1 MAALDDRLFDK
12 MAETLYVAVIS
23 DILDSMGFR
32 NQVLQPGVVPAQP
45 DPSQV
50 LVGRA
55 ATVLVGPQYEVV
67 DQPYTNQIAAID
79 ALRPGDVVV
88 SGVGGMTNVAVWG
101 ELFSNAAKARGARGF
116 LTDGCHRDT
125 RMVLNLGFPVFSR
138 GPRPVDISGRGTV
151 ISFGRP
157 VEVAGV
163 FVRPGDVVF
172 AEVDG
177 VVIIPQDV
185 AEKTM
190 SRAFEKVAK
199 EDASCRKSGP
209 SIASSNTVTE
219 QMIACRSHSRPRVL
233 SPELDL
239 VQTYAYID
247 SILILEAPIAPE
259 RSGRI
264 SRCRQHNRRE
274 PRVRV

>member
-1 MAALDDRLFDK
+1 LAALDDRLFDM

-55 ATVLVGPQYEVV
+55 ATMLVGPQYEVV

-79 ALRPGDVVV
+79 ALELGDVVV

-125 RMVLNLGFPVFSR
+125 RMVLDLGFPVFSR

-151 ISFGRP
+151 ISSGRP

-163 FVRPGDVVF
+163 VVRPGDVVF
-172 AEVDG
+172 AELDG
-177 VVIIPQDV
+177 VMIIPQAV
-185 AEKTM
+185 AEETM
-190 SRAFEKVAK
+190 TRAFDKVAK
-199 EDASCRKSGP
+199 EDGAREDLRQGRLLSEVWSKY
-209 SIASSNTVTE
+209 
-219 QMIACRSHSRPRVL
+219 RVL
-233 SPELDL
+233 
-239 VQTYAYID
+239 
-247 SILILEAPIAPE
+247 
-259 RSGRI
+259 
-264 SRCRQHNRRE
+264 
-274 PRVRV
+274 

>member
-1 MAALDDRLFDK
+1 LAALDDRLFDK
-12 MAETLYVAVIS
+12 LAETLYVAVIS

-45 DPSQV
+45 NPSQV

-67 DQPYTNQIAAID
+67 DQPYANQIAAID

-125 RMVLNLGFPVFSR
+125 RMVLDLGFPIFSR

-151 ISFGRP
+151 ISIGRP

-163 FVRPGDVVF
+163 VVRPGDVVF

-177 VVIIPQDV
+177 VVIIPQEV
-185 AEKTM
+185 AKETM

-199 EDASCRKSGP
+199 EDGAREDLRQGRLLSEVWAKY
-209 SIASSNTVTE
+209 
-219 QMIACRSHSRPRVL
+219 RVL
-233 SPELDL
+233 
-239 VQTYAYID
+239 
-247 SILILEAPIAPE
+247 
-259 RSGRI
+259 
-264 SRCRQHNRRE
+264 
-274 PRVRV
+274 

>member
-1 MAALDDRLFDK
+1 LAALDDALFDM
-12 MAETLYVAVIS
+12 MADTLYVAVIS
-23 DILDSMGFR
+23 DILDGMGFR

-45 DPSQV
+45 DPGQV

-55 ATVLVGPQYEVV
+55 ATVLVAPQYEVV
-67 DQPYTNQIAAID
+67 EQPYTNQIAAID
-79 ALRPGDVVV
+79 ALQPGDVVV

-125 RMVLNLGFPVFSR
+125 RMVLDLGFPIFSR

-151 ISFGRP
+151 ISSGRP

-163 FVRPGDVVF
+163 LVRPGDVVF

-185 AEKTM
+185 AEETV
-190 SRAFEKVAK
+190 SRAFDKVAK
-199 EDASCRKSGP
+199 EDGARADLRAGHLLADVWTKY
-209 SIASSNTVTE
+209 
-219 QMIACRSHSRPRVL
+219 RVL
-233 SPELDL
+233 
-239 VQTYAYID
+239 
-247 SILILEAPIAPE
+247 
-259 RSGRI
+259 
-264 SRCRQHNRRE
+264 
-274 PRVRV
+274 

>member
-1 MAALDDRLFDK
+1 LAALDDPLFDM
-12 MAETLYVAVIS
+12 MAEKLYVAVIS
-23 DILDSMGFR
+23 DILDGMGFR
-32 NQVLQPGVVPAQP
+32 SQVLQPGVVPAQP

-79 ALRPGDVVV
+79 ALMPGDVVV

-101 ELFSNAAKARGARGF
+101 ELFSNAARARGARGF

-125 RMVLNLGFPVFSR
+125 RMVLDLSFPVFSR

-151 ISFGRP
+151 FSIGRP

-163 FVRPGDVVF
+163 VVHPGDVVF
-172 AEVDG
+172 AEIDG

-185 AEKTM
+185 AEVTL

-199 EDASCRKSGP
+199 EDGAREDLRKGHLLSEVW
-209 SIASSNTVTE
+209 SKY
-219 QMIACRSHSRPRVL
+219 RVL
-233 SPELDL
+233 
-239 VQTYAYID
+239 
-247 SILILEAPIAPE
+247 
-259 RSGRI
+259 
-264 SRCRQHNRRE
+264 
-274 PRVRV
+274 

>member
-1 MAALDDRLFDK
+1 MAALDIALFDM
-12 MAETLYVAVIS
+12 MAEKLYVAVIS
-23 DILDSMGFR
+23 DILDSMGLR
-32 NQVLQPGVVPAQP
+32 NQVLQPGVIPAHP

-79 ALRPGDVVV
+79 ALQPGDVAV

-125 RMVLNLGFPVFSR
+125 RMVLDLGFPVFSR

-151 ISFGRP
+151 ISIGRP
-157 VEVAGV
+157 VEVAGGV
-163 FVRPGDVVF
+163 VHPGDVVF

-177 VVIIPQDV
+177 VVIVPQNV
-185 AEKTM
+185 AEATM

-199 EDASCRKSGP
+199 EDGAREDLRRGHLLSE
-209 SIASSNTVTE
+209 VW
-219 QMIACRSHSRPRVL
+219 SRYRVL
-233 SPELDL
+233 
-239 VQTYAYID
+239 
-247 SILILEAPIAPE
+247 
-259 RSGRI
+259 
-264 SRCRQHNRRE
+264 
-274 PRVRV
+274 

>member
-1 MAALDDRLFDK
+1 LAALEDSLFDI
-12 MAETLYVAVIS
+12 MAEKLYVAVIS

-45 DPSQV
+45 DPGQV

-55 ATVLVGPQYEVV
+55 ATLLVGPQYEVI

-79 ALRPGDVVV
+79 ALQPGDVLV

-125 RMVLNLGFPVFSR
+125 RMVLALDFPIFSR

-151 ISFGRP
+151 ISSGRP

-163 FVRPGDVVF
+163 VVRPGDVVF

-177 VVIIPQDV
+177 VIIIPQDV
-185 AEKTM
+185 AEETV

-199 EDASCRKSGP
+199 EDGAREDLREGRLLSEVWTKY
-209 SIASSNTVTE
+209 
-219 QMIACRSHSRPRVL
+219 RVL
-233 SPELDL
+233 
-239 VQTYAYID
+239 
-247 SILILEAPIAPE
+247 
-259 RSGRI
+259 
-264 SRCRQHNRRE
+264 
-274 PRVRV
+274 

>member
-1 MAALDDRLFDK
+1 VALDDREFDI
-12 MAETLYVAVIS
+12 MAEKLYVAVIS

-32 NQVLQPGVVPAQP
+32 DQVLQPGVAPAQP
-45 DPSQV
+45 DPSRV

-79 ALRPGDVVV
+79 ALQPGDVVV

-125 RMVLNLGFPVFSR
+125 RMVLDLGFPVFSR

-151 ISFGRP
+151 ISIGRP

-163 FVRPGDVVF
+163 VVHPGDVVF

-177 VVIIPQDV
+177 VVIIPHAV
-185 AEKTM
+185 AEETM

-199 EDASCRKSGP
+199 EDGAREDLRKGRLLSEVW
-209 SIASSNTVTE
+209 SKY
-219 QMIACRSHSRPRVL
+219 RVL
-233 SPELDL
+233 
-239 VQTYAYID
+239 
-247 SILILEAPIAPE
+247 
-259 RSGRI
+259 
-264 SRCRQHNRRE
+264 
-274 PRVRV
+274 